1 MSNLY
6 KDKVYTITYSEVLFI
21 FVIMTIELLRQFR
34 VGGYALFDLVL
45 SFFGVFILSP
55 VLSKIFHTVHLEIP
69 RKSWLLF
76 TLPIGILTHI
86 ITGNRTRMTK
96 DFLDP
101 QGHFLLKILI
111 IGLLLYGLKG
121 ITILKKG

>member
-1 MSNLY
+1 
-6 KDKVYTITYSEVLFI
+6 
-21 FVIMTIELLRQFR
+21 MTIELLRQFR

-45 SFFGVFILSP
+45 SFLGIFILSP
-55 VLSKIFHTVHLEIP
+55 VLSKIFHTVHIEIP
-69 RKSWLLF
+69 TKSWLLF

>member
-1 MSNLY
+1 
-6 KDKVYTITYSEVLFI
+6 
-21 FVIMTIELLRQFR
+21 MTIEFLRQFR
-34 VGGYALFDLVL
+34 VGGYALFDFVV
-45 SFFGVFILSP
+45 SFLGIYILAP
-55 VLSKIFHTVHLEIP
+55 VLSKIFRTVGMEIP
-69 RKSWLLF
+69 RKSWLFF

-86 ITGNRTRMTK
+86 IIGNRTRMTK

-101 QGHFLLKILI
+101 QGHFLLKIVI